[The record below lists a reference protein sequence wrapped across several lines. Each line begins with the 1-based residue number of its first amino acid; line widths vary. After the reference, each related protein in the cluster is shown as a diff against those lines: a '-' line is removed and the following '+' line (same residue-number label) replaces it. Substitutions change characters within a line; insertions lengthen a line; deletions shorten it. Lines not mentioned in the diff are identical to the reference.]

1 MTKKEIQEILKM
13 LKEDGWDPK
22 LCDTKV
28 PYYDAVVPCGVPE
41 DLEENYPDFKIA
53 VGILRSALFPVEKAV
68 DDSVWDSGESG
79 KLSEIH
85 RRYDTRETVF

>member
-1 MTKKEIQEILKM
+1 MADYSWFNKRRQRSIDQLRPWSNNPR
-13 LKEDGWDPK
+13 LN
-22 LCDTKV
+22 
-28 PYYDAVVPCGVPE
+28 PCKSCRSADQGTV
-41 DLEENYPDFKIA
+41 
-53 VGILRSALFPVEKAV
+53 LRSALFPVEKAV

>member
-1 MTKKEIQEILKM
+1 MWLATCPRLDQ
-13 LKEDGWDPK
+13 G
-22 LCDTKV
+22 TV
-28 PYYDAVVPCGVPE
+28 
-41 DLEENYPDFKIA
+41 
-53 VGILRSALFPVEKAV
+53 LRSALFPVEKAV

>member
-1 MTKKEIQEILKM
+1 MQMTCWLDCNWCCSWKKLELVVQICSKLSVLGLKKNNIR
-13 LKEDGWDPK
+13 KEMQKDQG
-22 LCDTKV
+22 TV
-28 PYYDAVVPCGVPE
+28 
-41 DLEENYPDFKIA
+41 
-53 VGILRSALFPVEKAV
+53 LRSALFPVEKAV